1 MFYCICWMSLI
12 CFFLLLYKNISFRII
27 KRLFKEPN
35 VIIIIVFSLCYWA
48 IDVGRPLNSFSP
60 MFVFLLILIVNVFV
74 LLDAV
79 ILKSRYLIIGFG
91 FLFVSLILYELY
103 YRTFEDTDIGVI
115 LLDYSIQ
122 GKSYKIMKRSTKRSI
137 FLQILLFGE
146 MVFIQC
152 WWTSR

>member
-1 MFYCICWMSLI
+1 MF
-12 CFFLLLYKNISFRII
+12 
-27 KRLFKEPN
+27 
-35 VIIIIVFSLCYWA
+35 
-48 IDVGRPLNSFSP
+48 G
-60 MFVFLLILIVNVFV
+60 FLLILIVNVFV

-79 ILKSRYLIIGFG
+79 ILKSRYLIISFG

-137 FLQILLFGE
+137 FLQILLFSANGIYTVFVDKSMKL
-146 MVFIQC
+146 MVFATAIY
-152 WWTSR
+152 SKVREPHRKR